1 MKMLRPYHSPHMSD
15 PADLAVELFNQ
26 ALESRAQGDLERA
39 QELCVQAIVFIQNA
53 DGENSP
59 DAANLLNVLASI
71 RDERGDYEGAIEAAQ
86 RAVKIVDALGD
97 DFSGDDAA
105 HVRIEAWSRLGNLQR
120 HLARYPEAEIILKR
134 ALALAIAE
142 FGEASDK
149 ASNARNNLGILYK
162 YTGKFDDAKILYETA
177 LENIEREYRREH
189 ISTASL
195 YHNLGGLEH
204 ARGNFAEG
212 EKPARK
218 AWEIRANALGS
229 QHPNALAD
237 AVAYAGVLDG
247 LERYDESETI
257 YRDVLVEY
265 EKLYRAEHYEIAAVL
280 HNLGN
285 VRFARGDYAEAE
297 TLMRRTL
304 AIKQK
309 LFGDEHPD
317 TALSMNNL
325 GVLLQAQGKIDD
337 AREMFQRALEIFQ
350 ATLGDQHPQT
360 QMARENWGEVAGS
373 R

>member
-1 MKMLRPYHSPHMSD
+1 MPD
-15 PADLAVELFNQ
+15 PTDHAVELFNQ
-26 ALESRAQGDLERA
+26 AMDFRAQGDLERA
-39 QELCVQAIVFIQNA
+39 DNLCAQAIEIFQNA
-53 DGENSP
+53 EGKNSP

-71 RDERGDYEGAIEAAQ
+71 RDERGDYDGAIGAAQ
-86 RAVKIVDALGD
+86 RATNILDALGD

-134 ALALAIAE
+134 ALALAIEA
-142 FGEASDK
+142 FGEASDE

-177 LENIEREYRREH
+177 LKNIEQEYGREH

-204 ARGNFAEG
+204 ARGDFVAG
-212 EKPARK
+212 EEPARK
-218 AWEIRANALGS
+218 AWEIRANALGAN
-229 QHPNALAD
+229 HPDALAD

-247 LERYDESETI
+247 LERYDESEKI
-257 YRDVLVEY
+257 YRDVLAEY
-265 EKLYRAEHYEIAAVL
+265 EKIYSAEHYEIAAVL

-297 TLMRRTL
+297 MLMQRTF

-325 GVLLQAQGKIDD
+325 GVLLQAQGKNDA

-350 ATLGDQHPQT
+350 TSLGEEHPQT
-360 QMARENWGEVAGS
+360 
-373 R
+373 

>member
-1 MKMLRPYHSPHMSD
+1 M
-15 PADLAVELFNQ
+15 PAPTDHAVEVFNQ
-26 ALESRAQGDLERA
+26 AIESRAQGDLERA
-39 QELCVQAIVFIQNA
+39 ENLGAQAVEIFQDTEGV
-53 DGENSP
+53 NSP

-71 RDERGDYEGAIEAAQ
+71 RDERGDYDSALEAAQ
-86 RAVKIVDALGD
+86 RAVNILDALGEN
-97 DFSGDDAA
+97 FSGDDAA
-105 HVRIEAWSRLGNLQR
+105 HVRLEAWSRLGNLQR

-134 ALALAIAE
+134 ALTFAVE
-142 FGEASDK
+142 TFGEASDE

-177 LENIEREYRREH
+177 LANIEREYGHEH

-204 ARGNFAEG
+204 ARENFAAG

-218 AWEIRANALGS
+218 AWEIRAKHLGET
-229 QHPNALAD
+229 HPYALAD

-247 LERYDESETI
+247 LERYDDSEKI
-257 YRDVLVEY
+257 YRYVLREY
-265 EKLYRAEHYEIAAVL
+265 EQIYPAGHYEIAALV

-285 VRFARGDYAEAE
+285 VRFMRGDYAEAE

-309 LFGDEHPD
+309 LFDAEHPD

-325 GVLLQAQGKIDD
+325 GVLLQAQGKHDD
-337 AREMFQRALEIFQ
+337 ARALFERALEIFQ
-350 ATLGDQHPQT
+350 AALGAEHPQT
-360 QMARENWGEVAGS
+360 QMARENLKEVAGS
-373 R
+373 T